1 MYISTFYVHMLMYT
15 EIYVYTIHTYVYNI
29 YIYIYI
35 IYIIYIYISKHNMRI
50 NKIYRNIL
58 KSVYILNILKTAHVL
73 ITFEFKSCKSYF

>member
-29 YIYIYI
+29 YIYI

-50 NKIYRNIL
+50 NKIYRDIL

>member
-1 MYISTFYVHMLMYT
+1 MYICWCIQRYMYT
-15 EIYVYTIHTYVYNI
+15 QYIHMYII

>member
-1 MYISTFYVHMLMYT
+1 MYVHKYILC
-15 EIYVYTIHTYVYNI
+15 TYVDVYRDICIHNTYI
-29 YIYIYI
+29 CIQYIYIYN

-50 NKIYRNIL
+50 NKIYRDIL

>member
-29 YIYIYI
+29 YIYNIY
-35 IYIIYIYISKHNMRI
+35 YIYIYISKHNMRI